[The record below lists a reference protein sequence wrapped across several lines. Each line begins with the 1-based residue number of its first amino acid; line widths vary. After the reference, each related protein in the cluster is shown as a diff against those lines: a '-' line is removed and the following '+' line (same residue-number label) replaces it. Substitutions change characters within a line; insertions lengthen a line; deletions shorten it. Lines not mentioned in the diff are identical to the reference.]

1 MPVRMIPRLA
11 APDLLAGCAPAGQE
25 ARADLPERLT
35 DCAAA
40 GPRPVIPVA
49 PIVEIE
55 MVCAKSGAA
64 AAACA
69 TKPAAEG

>member
-1 MPVRMIPRLA
+1 MPVRMIPCCVA
-11 APDLLAGCAPAGQE
+11 SDLLAGDAPPRQK

-49 PIVEIE
+49 RIVEIE

-64 AAACA
+64 AACA
-69 TKPAAEG
+69 IKPAAEG

>member
-11 APDLLAGCAPAGQE
+11 ASDLLAGDAPRRQE

-40 GPRPVIPVA
+40 GLRPVIPVA
-49 PIVEIE
+49 RIVEIE

-64 AAACA
+64 ASGAA
-69 TKPAAEG
+69 KPAAEG